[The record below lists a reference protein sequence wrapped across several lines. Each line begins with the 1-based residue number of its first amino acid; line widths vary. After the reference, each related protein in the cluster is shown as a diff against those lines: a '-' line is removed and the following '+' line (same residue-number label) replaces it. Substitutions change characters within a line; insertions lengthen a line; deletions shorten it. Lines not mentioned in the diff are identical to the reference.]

1 MPRWRRRLA
10 SSRNNTLKIVFKN
23 NGIESFVLAALVA
36 LAGVPAHA
44 AGWKPDKPV
53 RLLIPFAPGGGADAL
68 SRTITPKLQDA
79 LGQPWVNDNRGGA
92 GGNIAAEIVVRANP
106 DGQTVLF
113 ALSGVITVNP
123 LMYKLPFD
131 PVKDLIPVTMLNAGQ
146 YMLVLHPGVKADS
159 LNEFIA
165 LAKSKS
171 TTLSYSS
178 SGIGTPLHLS
188 AELFKA
194 RTGAQ
199 LTHVPYKGGGP
210 ASIALLAGEV
220 QVLFGSLPSVVPHV
234 KTGRLKAIAVTGPR
248 RAVAAPDVATVGELG
263 YKDLEV
269 TSWYGFFLPLR
280 TPAPVVNTLIAES
293 RKVLEM
299 PDVKEAFLKLGVE
312 PVFKPGA
319 EFAQHIRQE
328 SDTWARVIKAAGI
341 QAE

>member
-1 MPRWRRRLA
+1 M
-10 SSRNNTLKIVFKN
+10 FKN
-23 NGIESFVLAALVA
+23 KYLLIFLLVS
-36 LAGVPAHA
+36 LPGVSAHA

-146 YMLVLHPGVKADS
+146 YMLVLHPSVKAES
-159 LNEFIA
+159 LNEFIR

-188 AELFKA
+188 AELFKS

-199 LTHVPYKGGGP
+199 LTHVPYIRAAAPRRLRCWPVKCRCC
-210 ASIALLAGEV
+210 
-220 QVLFGSLPSVVPHV
+220 SVVC
-234 KTGRLKAIAVTGPR
+234 R
-248 RAVAAPDVATVGELG
+248 RWCH
-263 YKDLEV
+263 
-269 TSWYGFFLPLR
+269 TSKRDG
-280 TPAPVVNTLIAES
+280 
-293 RKVLEM
+293 
-299 PDVKEAFLKLGVE
+299 
-312 PVFKPGA
+312 
-319 EFAQHIRQE
+319 
-328 SDTWARVIKAAGI
+328 
-341 QAE
+341 